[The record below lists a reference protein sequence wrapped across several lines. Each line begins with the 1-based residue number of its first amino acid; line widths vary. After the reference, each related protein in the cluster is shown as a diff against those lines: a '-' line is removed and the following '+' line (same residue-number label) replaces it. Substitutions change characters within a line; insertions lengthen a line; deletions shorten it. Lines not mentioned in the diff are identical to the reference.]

1 MGEKKA
7 IFAIGHSLLTIA
19 YNILKDLSPYKE
31 LGADYSEKSKPNHI
45 NLMIKKLLKAGYCV
59 IPDPDAMRT
68 AVKTLPETA

>member
-7 IFAIGHSLLTIA
+7 IFAIGHTILTIA

-31 LGADYSEKSKPNHI
+31 LGPNYFEKSKPNHI

-59 IPDPDAMRT
+59 IPNPNAISAT
-68 AVKTLPETA
+68 FEALPETA